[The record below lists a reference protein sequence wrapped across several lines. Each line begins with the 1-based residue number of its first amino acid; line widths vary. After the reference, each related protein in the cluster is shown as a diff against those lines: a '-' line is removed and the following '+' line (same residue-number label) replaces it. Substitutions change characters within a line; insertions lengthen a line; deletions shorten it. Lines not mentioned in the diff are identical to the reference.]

1 MADEEL
7 NVPLAPPSSEP
18 SSNVIDNPPIGFD
31 QFNQFDYQ
39 DVIDRLDTFAVEDG
53 AAFGIDDNFRRS
65 VDAAAVKIN
74 KYPIGN
80 TGNVNSPYPG
90 NATAEY
96 NPFLQQSP
104 PDLTTEAGRRRYMQ
118 SAESEAKRLFPDA
131 TPGYTNPIEVGLR
144 SSNFERYY
152 KHPMFGELGWH
163 PYANNEEYYNANSTT
178 WDDLSRM
185 SKEWPSLFGTGF
197 ASVYRSVGD
206 LFGDNSLYLD
216 PDLESAMEFE
226 DAMRIGNST
235 RGGVSGFMNNLALNT
250 AYTFGIIGSIAVEEI
265 AMAGATAAMPAVA
278 PATGARTAFNIGRA
292 GKAIVNS
299 FDVGR
304 AARATKD
311 MLDVLR
317 NSDKAKEFFT
327 LAHGGRIAGNLFAPE
342 TLYAIK
348 SIKTAKQAGTNLSNI
363 AKANKYFGGF
373 YRDLR
378 AVNLAMAESKLE
390 AGMVYNKMLN
400 EEYAKYKMENNG
412 AFPTEDALEK
422 ISDYASK
429 AAFAATLW
437 NFPLI
442 YGTNKLVLDGALRGF
457 KPMGRVL
464 DETISGVGGRV
475 LRNKKALKDVFYDAG
490 KWQAT
495 RLYNKGVKGSARAFG
510 AGALRYLTANFAE
523 GFQEIG
529 QEAIAVGTQDYY
541 TGLLN
546 DPVSGGANAFKA
558 AVSSAVE
565 SQLSVE
571 GFEVF
576 MSGFLMGGLVQGPQ
590 KVAFQWI
597 PEKFTQVFDNK
608 TYQEKKKAKE
618 EYIESVVSNL
628 NEAWNGFLTD
638 PSQYFDEGK
647 LNSIAQK
654 QLSEE
659 MLSSSFASDALAFMD
674 AKDQSIFQHLYTIAS
689 TGKMGEFRDQISAFS
704 KMTDTELTEA
714 FPEFTADVKSGKL
727 RDRFGKMI
735 TRSEEIEKNY
745 KELNDTYINPFNRNK
760 YIQGSKEYN
769 TEAIKEAAFNHAKF
783 LMMFTRNT
791 FERAVERSDQIYTE
805 FSQDPIISKIAANE
819 IALFTNLKNLKTEIE
834 VTSKE
839 LELDAET
846 PEEIEIQ
853 KEKVK
858 RLELL
863 QDYWDIL
870 TDTKNIRK
878 DSQTLENPLGV
889 FDRRKIAILRKPF
902 VALLSHF
909 AAQKDDFV
917 DSKRIDE
924 TLKAVIDYKYLKGR
938 IQDYHKAIDTLLEP
952 GRMDL
957 LSERMADI
965 MQSIWNER
973 KEDVEKVIKKYVGTK
988 EQNEFLNQLAKI
1000 GVYPTPEDAEMFL
1013 VDGAIP
1019 QNFMD
1024 EQGDITEMSDP
1035 DKFKQV
1041 QVIIEEYEKSTIDE
1055 KEVVVSGEEDV
1066 GGELDFDT
1074 IAAQAESQEVTQP
1087 SKGTQNVLTL
1097 AYGHYRDNGGKLTP
1111 EEWANSKD
1119 AVDIRKA
1126 RAAVENIWFD
1136 RLFTDENKEAQQE
1149 QKEDIIK
1156 EGVVEGDVITF
1167 EEWFKE
1173 HHKDPEVYRAYN
1185 QYGNLQYSDL
1195 SVEELQSK
1203 ELSDDKMLR
1212 GQKRIAGDDRGYYV
1226 VETTYLDDEGSV
1238 AKYYE
1243 VVDNNNNNVYDK
1255 WKHVVTSLK
1264 KNYLVRKEAISDLK
1278 MIQANLATEA
1288 RFSWAGEEFETG
1300 AIVVDKKGQRWEV
1313 ISNSQTIK
1321 KFKNLAVVPFGEK
1334 STKKKNIKN
1343 IKPDQWKKG
1352 GWKFYEP
1359 DFSTIAPANEGMV
1372 KLRISEPIQFYPHR
1386 KTDEAKPDAYERF
1399 YEFLS
1404 NLNPTE
1410 LESLVL
1416 QVSRNPKWDKGAAVK
1431 DRPQLTYDTR
1441 VIGKEYAGNPQVL
1454 KGSEE
1459 FTVRLMIK
1467 DNAPL
1472 SARFNALF
1480 EDTKISPTDIIGYW
1494 QGPAGATLLTRDGN
1508 VIDPLKIT
1516 PEEVNETF
1524 WFYGDP
1530 EKAAKQ
1536 VQTNYA
1542 SAFVLNEQL
1551 REKLGDKDSV
1561 EVRVGDLDEAGLKI
1575 SPGEFNY
1582 DEKKP
1587 HSLAELN
1594 HNSVA
1599 EVDGEKI
1606 YWILDMRTV
1615 KGQKEERIITNLDPE
1630 HPEYEKIADAVDTAT
1645 KANKSWTPKKY
1656 LGRYV
1661 AVSRMP
1667 NGTYTFVELKAS
1679 ELSEE
1684 ERDTNIIRIKDRQ
1697 SLTLKSNVVIIEGT
1711 KDREIKTGNGQG
1723 PRFNHAFNI
1732 ETASMMYIS
1741 SRPGELIDINLEPT
1755 SDIRIK
1761 YKNKNRTDKS
1771 GKNAFQTHF
1780 TISAKQMEVVET
1792 AEHFVELVNTIIEA
1806 KDGTKPVS
1814 EQAGAYDGNKKF
1826 VPFRLKSSSFRKS
1839 IPKRAVTQ
1847 NMLEDV
1853 QTTLQNPV
1861 RTNQRLEAYSTNSD
1875 EIQKWQ
1881 TTYDIPADPVE
1892 EPTEEPSEE
1901 SPEERAAREYGEAE
1915 AEEVTALFGEY
1926 ADQVTEGSMT
1936 EEEALTA
1943 LTKDKTEEGEK
1954 HKEYNNLEEEIKEY
1968 ETGLMAGV
1976 KAEQIGEGKTIG
1988 QANAAAFKAIQNE
2001 PTLLRMRA
2009 QLEELKKNIGYK
2021 ILRTFD
2027 GNDVEDINVF
2037 INWAHN
2043 NLPDFITIED
2053 IEGLKERLKANGM
2066 TVGAFVLQLK
2076 NIAGNVDVA
2085 GTIYTGASSPY
2096 RYHEAFHSVFRMLLT
2111 DEEIEKYLK
2120 IAKKEVRAK
2129 LRKEKTS
2136 LTQALE
2142 DLKKLHPIYERMT
2155 LKELEKR
2162 YYEEY
2167 LADEFEKFKKNP
2179 GSTETDSENKSL
2191 FTKIWEWIKSVFER
2205 FTKNEL
2211 LQLFENIDAGKFKN
2225 ASRQSNIFTNAI
2237 QGGVTSA
2244 ALAQAIP
2251 VETVTTTRLDTTTGK
2266 EKSILTNI
2274 YLPADQSRRIV
2285 STIGAI
2291 YLNKE
2296 RKWGSKPEQKN
2307 KNIPTRQLLDDSIA
2321 EFTAMYNPERP
2332 FYQNEEGGKNY
2343 ISIAPKLIKMHNAF
2357 IKHQPEIKKAIVE
2370 YLSLFNVQYD
2380 QERYNEQTFEDDFG
2394 LRTTEEWD
2402 KDASMIGGFTSLST
2416 AIRKFIATTSIA
2428 EADEF
2433 GNRVVDPD
2441 LPEDQQ
2447 ETLVQAVDYIAAYNG
2462 LLKAVKDTTDP
2473 MLILQKMHWF
2483 GEGNRETA
2491 AVVER
2496 IFTEIGVTSED
2507 VESGQLPEIKNKLF
2521 FQSILN
2527 GFHQF
2532 RVDYLFVHTDLSGTV
2547 HLYAANNRDDAYTQL
2562 EQWSQAFDA
2571 HKIKYENDTKAKK
2584 RIERLFSK
2592 IESYFADDEGN
2603 GGKRAMSNPDLEKKS
2618 KEISDDLYDKIGI
2631 RLSPTYLA
2639 YSIARGFE
2647 KPTKKQIGLVSA
2659 NQDVNPITWED
2670 INEIGATI
2678 QRDEHLF
2685 LNIEGEGSSTRLTK
2699 LAVANGLLDE
2709 NVGATVFLNPEGN
2722 FVYAHQMPTYHLE
2735 KVAELN
2741 DVDALEEMKQGD
2753 VFLERNYLLNDPKFQ
2768 ALAREGK
2775 LKVLRLSGSKEGDL
2789 EQDDETGA
2797 YTENNFLDI
2806 NKKKGVTYGDSTPRQ
2821 FILDLINIYAYSYN
2835 RKNQKVALTEYTTE
2849 GGQKDFFATT
2859 PHLIRVIEASDTG
2872 DFVPLPVIKSV
2883 EYDEEGELSPSKEA
2897 IEIAIEEIKNEYLRI
2912 RREANQ
2918 ESGYTEDDYVG
2929 YNDTPQGRAF
2939 QLWYTGNLV
2948 TKRSLPSIDRSE
2960 VKTPYFGRNN
2970 GTKDRVLV
2978 GSQNLLI
2985 RSGKAMRRI
2994 GLRTGNEAYVT
3005 IGKGEDAKEFLIRN
3019 KGLISINEGN
3029 RDKMF
3034 EGLGDALRE
3043 DGSKNDKRWSHQVK
3057 IGNKSL
3063 WTDTK
3068 AVADFLNGVV
3078 PKYVF
3083 ELIPKEDVTEI
3094 GLVEEKT
3101 ATVKEEIVESM
3112 ADVPLEAFGKED
3124 LLEDYDQKT
3133 GEVIGGEPAA
3143 PVVTLPVIS
3152 EQIKPASIKK
3162 GKLKK
3167 ELPIEV
3173 SESGLAAM
3181 KELQDLGHNSLIIG
3195 GAVRDVLSGI
3205 APKDIDIEVYGISY
3219 EDLEEILKKHGKTN
3233 VVGKAFGVVKF
3244 KDEAGNEYDF
3254 SVPRKESKVGV
3265 GHKDF
3270 KISVDP
3276 TMTVKEAAKRRD
3288 FTWNA
3293 LAYDPATQ
3301 TIYDYFGGI
3310 KDLKAG
3316 IMKHTSEQFAEDP
3329 LRVMRALQFQSR
3341 MNVNIAPET
3350 MELMKT
3356 MVSEGALKELP
3367 IERITEEWMKWAT
3380 KGKSPALLF
3389 NFLRDTGLMPE
3400 FGAIGEMA
3408 KTKQDPEWHPEG
3420 DVEVHTGYVMSAA
3433 VEIAD
3438 REGLTGDDRAVLMFS
3453 ALLHDVAKPATTI
3466 TETTGKKKGRITS
3479 RGHEEAGGPM
3489 AREILSQL
3497 GIKPVIIDRVATL
3510 IESHLAHVSIAAE
3523 KVNPQKAARSLANRL
3538 GKGKANIQD
3547 LLYLIEADMSG
3558 RPPLEKGLGKSGEIL
3573 KALSEE
3579 LGIEETPEAD
3589 ILRGQDLID
3598 ELGMKQGSEIGV
3610 VLDAA
3615 RIAQEAGE
3623 FTDKAGAIAWAKGH
3637 AVDIKVETGAVL
3649 YEKDTAIK
3657 EALEKSAR
3665 RGDTFDEALETLDIT
3680 IEALEEMVAER
3691 MMTEFKEFEIA
3702 LGEIKAYRKI
3712 SESITEGLKSETGKI
3727 TETSK
3732 QAMDD
3737 LNLREGDTDFNLAQV
3752 FFNDWLNTKAFND
3765 ILLGDQ
3771 AMTLKDAIDQIKR
3784 AKMQNAAGPTAASI
3798 ISAPEYGIHHP
3809 TQHIS
3814 LLNFEEPQFTQT
3826 KGVLAD
3832 KDKPGQKADAQAYA
3846 TTKAF
3851 KHIWFGLGRLS
3862 IQQVELLDKIDKG
3875 EYITSDEFFGAGGD
3889 SVGYEQYNA
3898 MINSKKLVYGD
3909 GKTYLKMS
3917 VIVLTKKLTSWID
3930 PEDPV
3935 YTEDSDL
3942 GKKGEPKWSPLPGR
3956 EELHNL
3962 REKMEKW
3969 ENQKDDKGNLLRE
3982 TIALAA
3988 PASASKMLKKN
3999 LATVAEAYSEGNIKP
4014 ENITDL
4020 DANYL
4025 RLQQITPSNKL
4036 EINDPVQVKS
4046 LITSEHKDSEK
4057 VIIGGKEMTVGEIRD
4072 AYHKSVSDRVTIQY
4086 IGRRNLI
4093 FDLPVAM
4100 DELHKSINLGGITP
4114 DLRSFLRYALINL
4127 EASQVK
4133 SQMLEFFDTDL
4144 TGEPKYDLNNP
4155 ITIQKFQE
4163 LFLSFFSK
4171 GIINENI
4178 PGHAF
4183 TLISDMGLK
4192 VIKEV
4197 IAIDEDTGQPSRW
4210 EVIRTD
4216 EWSVMENRPTLVK
4229 EDYDN
4234 VRERTFEGLQVG
4246 DHYVDG
4252 LRHNVKM
4259 YDKSGKETG
4268 EVESEMMAPPHFKSV
4283 MDKVLYTDARD
4294 YKSKEDIFREWFEWI
4309 HTMNYSPKRDEDII
4323 RADIDDFNPSKSRVE
4338 FAAAFGYTYNE
4349 IKDDFEDRGTKE
4361 GQKIPEVVAKM
4372 FGVRIPS
4379 QDKHSAIN
4387 LKVVDFLPVYYG
4399 SSAVFPED
4407 LIEVSGADFDIDVL
4421 YTHIKEFYNVDKDF
4435 YEYGKGKTEDE
4446 KYADYIRYTVHK
4458 ASKKGNVISDALEAW
4473 NEDIPGDLG
4482 NEKGV
4487 ISGYLTKREIE
4498 ERIGP
4503 KPEENDPN
4511 YIRYIGDFNNLILQS
4526 MLEFG
4531 AASDKTIIK
4540 LWEKKKF
4547 MDLMGAMETLHLPVT
4562 KKQYLE
4568 YKEKH
4573 NREPYTGA
4581 INNDVLDY
4589 KFALLGNKGMAE
4601 PQDGRRLGIKDE
4613 PADLVPLSDEE
4624 HGLGVWDYIV
4634 EHIPELAET
4643 IEEAGVD
4650 IDNMLGKLK
4659 AWTNNKEGARSIGA
4673 VVLPNVIMNILAEH
4687 NIVMRSKITKG
4698 IEEIPQLRLNGYTY
4712 RDFNTKYEIDP
4723 YTGEEKKKGF
4733 RTQYVISALVTA
4745 MTDNAKERLA
4755 AKLGLNR
4762 DALAVV
4768 TNLVAL
4774 GVGIKTAVLLV
4785 NQPTTKD
4792 AYFTAINKD
4801 DPKDPGVKAILKR
4814 KVREMQELH
4823 GDELYP
4829 VPVTDQE
4836 MVDSIRGKKTKEGM
4850 SEEEE
4855 MDAIRFE
4862 FSVITQ
4868 FLIAHRIKEY
4878 TGKMQSLVTLSK
4890 GFGRDTEAI
4899 DKRNIDIED
4908 LGIEL
4913 SDNKFATKRDD
4924 KDMLLPIDVRG
4935 IFNEAQGATSYQ
4947 ARYYTIYKEFTQELL
4962 PSVFLTRTPDF
4973 VRIKDVVLANLT
4985 DDSFYMSPYR
4995 VNQIEKD
5002 ILSYISIKAY
5012 MRALGPQGNGILKAS
5027 LQNGFIY
5034 EQQKGDH
5041 LTLNTVI
5048 SRLKKHLDNRGKSN
5062 YFLDNYVF
5070 QDKADNE
5077 SNNSG
5082 INRLRSNTWTRMND
5096 SQIVNLQSSFL
5107 ELYSDLDTR
5116 ADAIHLVHYILVKD
5130 AMQYKGGTILDAIP
5144 AHMFDNL
5151 LQQVRSAHN
5160 AFNLKTKT
5168 EEAFKRI
5175 LGSSLPELYNEF
5187 VDGYLR
5193 SQNNYWLL
5201 PEIKLD
5207 STSVYNPGK
5216 FTDVKVKKY
5225 GANIRKVAQ
5234 ADNEG
5239 LYVFADN
5246 ASGTGKIGQQ
5256 LLRGLSNAKPL
5267 QFKLNIGHSK
5277 NDYYD
5282 DSFYTENV
5290 EIIDE
5295 NINDILKSAEDTGL
5309 NVIFPDNLLG
5319 NSKKQTEEEV
5329 ARMEKYMPETF
5340 KYLNTRIKEEFNYDI
5355 STGVREKIQKSVKA
5369 FDKPVYI
5376 NNESKR
5382 LVVDLYSGLLT
5393 HLDRKTGVRK
5403 LNRWSGGRTKTGKKI
5418 PAWKVALSKFETLK
5432 RNMGMIMHKG
5442 FEKFDV
5448 EIIEGRQV
5456 RKIGFPY
5463 MVRVDIGTQYSP
5475 EWKYYKLE
5483 TVWGN
5488 ADAPVKDLSLMI
5500 GSEEVMAYGNRAEY
5514 TEIELEGA
5522 YAVNPTGFV
5531 YGPRPT
5537 NNEIKSWVNE
5547 KNEGQNVSDV
5557 IKQIEDEGGL
5567 DKLAMENEEEGRIR
5581 AVTNAEKVSY
5591 VDGNIE
5597 IETESGDKTNI
5608 ANVDSETVPETS
5620 EEESV
5625 ASAIEGDPD
5634 QDDITFAIDDEEAT
5648 NRGQQLSSALS
5659 DMLKSKEPT
5668 YPVINDFWNGLQSG
5682 DRAKLRK
5689 ALGIE
5694 TVEGLISEFTVE
5706 DNIFTEEEFIE
5717 DINSC
5722 HL

>member
-1 MADEEL
+1 MANEEL
-7 NVPLAPPSSEP
+7 NVPLAPI
-18 SSNVIDNPPIGFD
+18 SNVIDNPPIGFD

-39 DVIDRLDTFAVEDG
+39 DVIDRLDTFAVDDG

-74 KYPIGN
+74 SYPIGN

-185 SKEWPSLFGTGF
+185 SGEWSGLFGTGF
-197 ASVYRSVGD
+197 ASVYRAIGD

-265 AMAGATAAMPAVA
+265 AMAGVTAVMPAVA
-278 PATGARTAFNIGRA
+278 PATGTRTAFNIGRL
-292 GKAIVNS
+292 GKTIVNS

-304 AARATKD
+304 AARATKE

-317 NSDKAKEFFT
+317 NSDKAKDFFT

-378 AVNLAMAESKLE
+378 AINLAMAESKLE
-390 AGMVYNKMLN
+390 AGMVYNKMLH
-400 EEYAKYKMENNG
+400 EEYSKYKMENNG

-422 ISDYASK
+422 ISDYATK

-442 YGTNKLVLDGALRGF
+442 YATNKLVLDGALRGF

-464 DETISGVGGRV
+464 DETISGIGGRV

-490 KWQAT
+490 KWQIT
-495 RLYNKGVKGSARAFG
+495 RLYNKGVKDGARAFG
-510 AGALRYLTANFAE
+510 AGALRYLTVNFAE

-546 DPVSGGANAFKA
+546 DPASGGANAFKA

-618 EYIESVVSNL
+618 EYVESVVSNL

-638 PSQYFDEGK
+638 PSQYFDESK

-654 QLSEE
+654 QLSQE

-689 TGKMGEFRDQISAFS
+689 TGKMGEFRDQIGAFN
-704 KMTDTELTEA
+704 KMSDTELIEA
-714 FPEFTADVKSGKL
+714 FPEFIADVKSGKL
-727 RDRFGKMI
+727 RERFGKMI

-769 TEAIKEAAFNHAKF
+769 TEAVKEAAFNHAKF
-783 LMMFTRNT
+783 LMMFTRNV
-791 FERAVERSDQIYTE
+791 FERAVERSNQIYTE
-805 FSQDPIISKIAANE
+805 FSQDPIISKISANE

-834 VTSKE
+834 VISKE

-846 PEEIEIQ
+846 SEEIKIQ

-870 TDTKNIRK
+870 TDTKNIREK
-878 DSQTLENPLGV
+878 SQTLENPLGV
-889 FDRRKIAILRKPF
+889 FDRRKIATLRKPF

-909 AAQKDDFV
+909 AEQKDDFV
-917 DSKRIDE
+917 DSKKIDE
-924 TLKAVIDYKYLKGR
+924 TLKSLIDYKYLKGR

-952 GRMDL
+952 GRIDL
-957 LSERMADI
+957 LSDRMADI

-973 KEDVEKVIKKYVGTK
+973 KEDLEKVIKKYVANK

-1000 GVYPTPEDAEMFL
+1000 GIYPTPEDTEMFL
-1013 VDGAIP
+1013 ADGAIP

-1024 EQGDITEMSDP
+1024 EQGDITEISDP
-1035 DKFKQV
+1035 DKFKQI
-1041 QVIIEEYEKSTIDE
+1041 QVIIEEYEKSITDE
-1055 KEVVVSGEEDV
+1055 KEVVVSGEENV
-1066 GGELDFDT
+1066 SGEFDFDS
-1074 IAAQAESQEVTQP
+1074 IVAQAEAEEVVHP
-1087 SKGTQNVLTL
+1087 SKGTQKILTL
-1097 AYGHYRDNGGKLTP
+1097 VYGHYRDNGGKLTP

-1156 EGVVEGDVITF
+1156 EGAVEGDVITF

-1195 SVEELQSK
+1195 SIEELQSK

-1212 GQKRIAGDDRGYYV
+1212 GQKRIEGDDRGYYV
-1226 VETTYLDDEGSV
+1226 VETTYLDDEGTV

-1264 KNYLVRKEAISDLK
+1264 KSYVVRKEAITDLR
-1278 MIQANLATEA
+1278 MIQANLATKA
-1288 RFSWAGEEFETG
+1288 LFKFAGEEFETG
-1300 AIVVDKKGQRWEV
+1300 TMVVDKKGQRWEV

-1321 KFKNLAVVPFGEK
+1321 KYKNLAVVPFGEK
-1334 STKKKNIKN
+1334 GTNKKNIKT

-1352 GWKFYEP
+1352 GWKFYKP
-1359 DFSTIAPANEGMV
+1359 DFSTISPANEGMV
-1372 KLRISEPIQFYPHR
+1372 KLRISEPIQFYPH
-1386 KTDEAKPDAYERF
+1386 KITDEAKPDAYERF

-1404 NLNPTE
+1404 NLSPTE
-1410 LESLVL
+1410 LKSLVV
-1416 QVSRNPKWDKGAAVK
+1416 QVSRNPKWDGGTAVK
-1431 DRPQLTYDTR
+1431 DRSQLTYDER
-1441 VIGKEYAGNPQVL
+1441 AIGRKYEGNPQVL

-1467 DNAPL
+1467 DDAAL

-1480 EDTKISPTDIIGYW
+1480 EDAKISPTDIIGYW
-1494 QGPAGATLLTRDGN
+1494 QGPTGATLLTRDGN

-1530 EKAAKQ
+1530 EKAAEQ
-1536 VQTNYA
+1536 VQINYA

-1551 REKLGDKDSV
+1551 REKLGNKDSV
-1561 EVRVGDLDEAGLKI
+1561 EVRVGDLDQAGLKI

-1587 HSLAELN
+1587 QLLSELK
-1594 HNSVA
+1594 HNSIA

-1615 KGQKEERIITNLDPE
+1615 KGIKEEHVITNLDAE
-1630 HPEYEKIADAVDTAT
+1630 HPEFDKIADAVEVEID
-1645 KANKSWTPKKY
+1645 KNKSWTPKKY

-1667 NGTYTFVELKAS
+1667 NGTYTFIELKAS
-1679 ELSEE
+1679 ELLEE
-1684 ERDTNIIRIKDRQ
+1684 EKDDIIIRIKDRQ
-1697 SLTLKSNVVIIEGT
+1697 SLTLKDNVVIIKGT
-1711 KDREIKTGNGQG
+1711 KEREINTKEGQG

-1732 ETASMMYIS
+1732 DEIASKMYIS
-1741 SRPGELIDINLEPT
+1741 SRPGELIDINLEPM

-1761 YKNKNRTDKS
+1761 YKNKNRKDKS
-1771 GKNAFQTHF
+1771 GKNVFQTHF
-1780 TISAKQMEVVET
+1780 TISAKQMEAVET
-1792 AEHFVELVNTIIEA
+1792 AEHFVELVNSIIEA
-1806 KDGTKPVS
+1806 KDSTKPLS

-1826 VPFRLKSSSFRKS
+1826 VPFRLKSSNFRKS

-1853 QTTLQNPV
+1853 KTTLQNPV
-1861 RTNQRLEAYSTNSD
+1861 RTNQRLEVIVTNSD
-1875 EIQKWQ
+1875 EIQKWL
-1881 TTYDIPADPVE
+1881 TTYDIPEGPVE

-1901 SPEERAAREYGEAE
+1901 SPEERTARESAEAE
-1915 AEEVTALFGEY
+1915 AATLTEKFGEY
-1926 ADQVTEGSMT
+1926 ADQVSDGLMT
-1936 EEEALTA
+1936 EEEALEK
-1943 LTKDKTEEGEK
+1943 LQESKTEENKKVGEYK
-1954 HKEYNNLEEEIKEY
+1954 NLEDQI
-1968 ETGLMAGV
+1968 ETYQGDLMASV

-1988 QANAAAFKAIQNE
+1988 QANVAALKAVRNE
-2001 PTLLRMRA
+2001 PELLRMKA

-2129 LRKEKTS
+2129 LRKEKIS

-2179 GSTETDSENKSL
+2179 GSTKTDSENKSL

-2211 LQLFENIDAGKFKN
+2211 LQLFENINAGKFKN
-2225 ASRQSNIFTNAI
+2225 ANRQSNTFTNAI

-2251 VETVTTTRLDTTTGK
+2251 IETVTTTRLDSTTGK
-2266 EKSILTNI
+2266 EKTILTNI

-2307 KNIPTRQLLDDSIA
+2307 KNIPTRKLLDDSIA
-2321 EFTAMYNPERP
+2321 EFTAMYDPERP
-2332 FYQNEEGGKNY
+2332 FYLNEENGKDY
-2343 ISIAPKLIKMHNAF
+2343 TSIAPKLEKMYNAF
-2357 IKHQPEIKKAIVE
+2357 ITYQPEIKKAVVE
-2370 YLSLFNVQYD
+2370 YLSLFNIQYD

-2428 EADEF
+2428 ETDEF

-2491 AVVER
+2491 AVVKR
-2496 IFTEIGVTSED
+2496 IFTEIGVKPED
-2507 VESGQLPEIKNKLF
+2507 IESGQLPEIENKLF

-2532 RVDYLFVHTDLSGTV
+2532 RVDYLFVHTDLSGIV
-2547 HLYAANNRDDAYTQL
+2547 HLYAANNRDDSYTQL

-2571 HKIKYENDTKAKK
+2571 LKVKYENDAKAKK
-2584 RIERLFSK
+2584 KLERLFSK
-2592 IESYFADDEGN
+2592 IADYFADDEGN
-2603 GGKRAMSNPDLEKKS
+2603 GGKKAMSNSALEKKS
-2618 KEISDDLYDKIGI
+2618 KEISDNLYEETGI
-2631 RLSPTYLA
+2631 RLSSTYLS

-2647 KPTKKQIGLVSA
+2647 KPTTKQIGLISA
-2659 NQDVNPITWED
+2659 NEDVNPITWED
-2670 INEIGATI
+2670 IYEIGATI
-2678 QRDEHLF
+2678 QRNEHLF

-2768 ALAREGK
+2768 ALARDGK

-2821 FILDLINIYAYSYN
+2821 FILDLINTYAYSYN
-2835 RKNQKVALTEYTTE
+2835 RKSQKVSLTEYTTE
-2849 GGQKDFFATT
+2849 SGQKDFFTT
-2859 PHLIRVIEASDTG
+2859 APHLIRVIEASDTG
-2872 DFVPLPVIKSV
+2872 DFAPLPIIKSV
-2883 EYDEEGELSPSKEA
+2883 EYDEEGELGPSKKA
-2897 IEIAIEEIKNEYLRI
+2897 VAIAIEEIKNEYLRI

-2948 TKRSLPSIDRSE
+2948 TKRSLPSVDRSII
-2960 VKTPYFGRNN
+2960 KTPYFGRNN
-2970 GTKDRVLV
+2970 ETKDRVLA

-2994 GLRTGNEAYVT
+2994 GLRTGNEAYIV
-3005 IGKGEDAKEFLIRN
+3005 IGKDEEATEFLIRN
-3019 KGLISINEGN
+3019 KGLISINEIN
-3029 RDKMF
+3029 SDKMF

-3083 ELIPKEDVTEI
+3083 ELIPKGEATEI

-3101 ATVKEEIVESM
+3101 VTVKEEIVESM
-3112 ADVPLEAFGKED
+3112 ADVPLDAFGKED
-3124 LLEDYDQKT
+3124 LLEDYDQET
-3133 GEVIGGEPAA
+3133 GKVIGGEPAA

-3181 KELQDLGHNSLIIG
+3181 KELQDLGHDSLIIG

-3219 EDLEEILKKHGKTN
+3219 KDLEAILKKHGKTD

-3254 SVPRKESKVGV
+3254 SIPRKESKVGV

-3293 LAYDPATQ
+3293 LAYDPVTQ

-3316 IMKHTSEQFAEDP
+3316 IMRHTSEQFAEDP

-3400 FGAIGEMA
+3400 FGDLSKMA
-3408 KTKQDPEWHPEG
+3408 KTQQDSEWHPEG
-3420 DVEVHTGYVMSAA
+3420 DVEVHTGHVMSAA

-3453 ALLHDVAKPATTI
+3453 ALLHDVAKPATTK
-3466 TETTGKKKGRITS
+3466 EEEGRITS
-3479 RGHEEAGGPM
+3479 KGHEKMGGSM
-3489 AREILSQL
+3489 AREILGQL
-3497 GIKPVIIDRVATL
+3497 GIKQVIIDRVATL

-3523 KVNPQKAARSLANRL
+3523 KVNPQKAVKSLARKL
-3538 GKGKANIQD
+3538 GKGKTNIQD
-3547 LLYLIEADMSG
+3547 LLYLVEADMSG
-3558 RPPLEKGLGKSGEIL
+3558 RPPLEKGLGKPGEIL
-3573 KALSEE
+3573 KVLSEE
-3579 LGIEETPEAD
+3579 LGIEEAPEAD

-3598 ELGMKQGSEIGV
+3598 ELGMKQGSEIGAI
-3610 VLDAA
+3610 LNAA

-3623 FTDKAGAIAWAKGH
+3623 FTDRVGAIAWVKGY
-3637 AVDIKVETGAVL
+3637 AVDIKVETEAVL
-3649 YEKDTAIK
+3649 YESDTAVK
-3657 EALEKSAR
+3657 KSLEKSAS
-3665 RGDTFDEALETLDIT
+3665 RGETFDEALKSLDMT
-3680 IEALEEMVAER
+3680 MEALEEMVAER

-3702 LGEIKAYRKI
+3702 LGEIRAYSKI
-3712 SESITEGLKSETGKI
+3712 SEAITEGLKSETGKI
-3727 TETSK
+3727 TESSK

-3752 FFNDWLNTKAFND
+3752 FFNDWLNTKSFND

-3814 LLNFEEPQFTQT
+3814 LLNFEDPHFKQT

-3832 KDKPGQKADAQAYA
+3832 KEKPGQKADAQAYA

-3862 IQQVELLDKIDKG
+3862 IMQVELLDKIDKG
-3875 EYITSDEFFGAGGD
+3875 DYITSDEFFGAGGD

-3942 GKKGEPKWSPLPGR
+3942 GEKGEPKWSPLPGR

-3969 ENQKDDKGNLLRE
+3969 ENEKDDEGNLLRE

-3999 LATVAEAYSEGNIKP
+3999 LATVAEAYSKGDIRP
-4014 ENITDL
+4014 RNITDL

-4036 EINDPVQVKS
+4036 EINDPVQIKS

-4072 AYHKSVSDRVTIQY
+4072 AYHKSISDRVTIQY

-4093 FDLPVAM
+4093 FDLPTTM
-4100 DELHKSINLGGITP
+4100 DELHKSINLGEITP
-4114 DLRSFLRYALINL
+4114 DLRSFLRYALVNL
-4127 EASQVK
+4127 EVSQVK
-4133 SQMLEFFDTDL
+4133 SQMLEFFSTDL

-4171 GIINENI
+4171 GILNENI

-4192 VIKEV
+4192 VIKKV
-4197 IAIDEDTGQPSRW
+4197 IAIDKKTGQPNRW
-4210 EVIRTD
+4210 EVIRID
-4216 EWSVMENRPTLVK
+4216 EWTAMEKRPTLVK

-4234 VRERTFEGLQVG
+4234 VRERTFEGLAVG
-4246 DHYVDG
+4246 DHYADG
-4252 LRHNVKM
+4252 LRHNVKI
-4259 YDKSGKETG
+4259 YDESGKETG
-4268 EVESEMMAPPHFKSV
+4268 KVESEMMAPPHFKSV
-4283 MDKVLYTDARD
+4283 MDKVMYTDARD

-4323 RADIDDFNPSKSRVE
+4323 RADLDDFNPLRSRLE
-4338 FAAAFGYTYNE
+4338 FAVAFGYTYNE
-4349 IKDDFEDRGTKE
+4349 IKDDFEDRGNKK
-4361 GQKIPEVVAKM
+4361 GQKIPEVVSKM

-4387 LKVVDFLPVYYG
+4387 LRVVDFLPVYYG

-4421 YTHIKEFYNVDKDF
+4421 YTQIKEFYNVEKDF
-4435 YEYGKGKTEDE
+4435 YEYGKGKTEE
-4446 KYADYIRYTVHK
+4446 SKYADYIRYTVEK
-4458 ASKKGNVISDALEAW
+4458 AGRKGNIISDALEAW
-4473 NEDIPGDLG
+4473 NEDVPGNLG
-4482 NEKGV
+4482 DEKGI

-4503 KPEENDPN
+4503 ELEEDDPN
-4511 YIRYIGDFNNLILQS
+4511 YVIYIGNFNNLILES

-4531 AASDKTIIK
+4531 AASDETIIK

-4547 MDLMGAMETLHLPVT
+4547 RDLMGALETLHLPVT
-4562 KKQYLE
+4562 RKQYLE
-4568 YKEKH
+4568 YKKKH
-4573 NREPYTGA
+4573 DREPYVGA
-4581 INNDVLDY
+4581 LNNDVLDY

-4624 HGLGVWDYIV
+4624 HGFGVWDYIV
-4634 EHIPELAET
+4634 KHIPELAET
-4643 IEEAGVD
+4643 IEEGGVD

-4673 VVLPNVIMNILAEH
+4673 VVLPNVLMNILAEH
-4687 NIVMRSKITKG
+4687 NIVIRSKITKG
-4698 IEEIPQLRLNGYTY
+4698 IEAIPQIRLNGHTY

-4774 GVGIKTAVLLV
+4774 GVSIKTAVLLV
-4785 NQPTTKD
+4785 NQPTIKE
-4792 AYFTAINKD
+4792 AYFSAINKD

-4814 KVREMQELH
+4814 QIRDMQEFYPS
-4823 GDELYP
+4823 DELYL
-4829 VPVTDQE
+4829 VPVTDE
-4836 MVDSIRGKKTKEGM
+4836 GMVVKLREGGSKEERAAKM

-4890 GFGRDTEAI
+4890 GFGRDTEVI

-4908 LGIEL
+4908 LGIDL
-4913 SDNKFATKRDD
+4913 SNDKFATKIDEN
-4924 KDMLLPIDVRG
+4924 DMLIPIDVRSV
-4935 IFNEAQGATSYQ
+4935 FNEEHGAKSWQ
-4947 ARYYTIYKEFTQELL
+4947 ARYYTIYKEFTQQLL
-4962 PSVFLTRTPDF
+4962 PSVFFTRTPDF
-4973 VRIKDVVLANLT
+4973 VRIKKVVLANLT
-4985 DDSFYMSPYR
+4985 DDPFYMGPYR

-5048 SRLKKHLDNRGKSN
+5048 SRIRKHLNNRGKSN
-5062 YFLDNYVF
+5062 YFLDKYVF

-5082 INRLRSNTWTRMND
+5082 INRLRSNTWTRMSD
-5096 SQIVNLQSSFL
+5096 SQIVNIQSSFL

-5130 AMQYKGGTILDAIP
+5130 AMQYRGGTILDAIP

-5168 EEAFKRI
+5168 KEAFKRI

-5187 VDGYLR
+5187 VNGYLMA
-5193 SQNNYWLL
+5193 QNNYWLL
-5201 PEIKLD
+5201 PEIRLD
-5207 STSVYNPGK
+5207 SASIYDPGK
-5216 FTDVKVKKY
+5216 FTDVSIKKY
-5225 GANIRKVAQ
+5225 GANIRRTAQ

-5246 ASGTGKIGQQ
+5246 TSGTGKVGQQ

-5267 QFKLNIGHSK
+5267 QLKLNIGHSK

-5282 DSFYTENV
+5282 DSFFTENV

-5295 NINDILKSAEDTGL
+5295 NINDILKYAEDTGL
-5309 NVIFPDNLLG
+5309 NIIFPDNLLG
-5319 NSKKQTEEEV
+5319 NTKKQTEDEV

-5340 KYLNTRIKEEFNYDI
+5340 KYLVTRIKAEFNYDI
-5355 STGVREKIQKSVKA
+5355 STGVSEKIKSSTDA
-5369 FDKPVYI
+5369 FNKPVYI
-5376 NNESKR
+5376 NNESGK
-5382 LVVDLYSGLLT
+5382 LIVDLYNNLLT
-5393 HLDRKTGVRK
+5393 HLDRKTGVRRLK
-5403 LNRWSGGRTKTGKKI
+5403 RWSGGKTEKGKKI
-5418 PAWKVALSKFETLK
+5418 PAWKVALSKFKRLK
-5432 RNMGMIMHKG
+5432 RNMGTIMNKG

-5448 EIIEGRQV
+5448 EIIDGSKV

-5463 MVRVDIGTQYSP
+5463 MVRVDIGTKWSP

-5483 TVWGN
+5483 TVWSN
-5488 ADAPVKDLSLMI
+5488 VDAPAKDFSLMI

-5514 TEIELEGA
+5514 TEVKLEGA

-5531 YGPRPT
+5531 YGERLT
-5537 NNEIKSWVNE
+5537 NNEITEWVNE
-5547 KNEGQNVSDV
+5547 KNEGANVSDIV
-5557 IKQIEDEGGL
+5557 KLIEDDEGKFQ
-5567 DKLAMENEEEGRIR
+5567 KLVEANEEEASKR
-5581 AVTNAEKVSY
+5581 AIANADKVSFI
-5591 VDGNIE
+5591 DGNIE
-5597 IETESGDKTNI
+5597 IEKDDKRVNI
-5608 ANVDSETVPETS
+5608 ADSEALSKMIKEVKPEESVVDNVD
-5620 EEESV
+5620 EEES
-5625 ASAIEGDPD
+5625 E
-5634 QDDITFAIDDEEAT
+5634 QDDLSFAIPEEEAKS
-5648 NRGQQLSSALS
+5648 RGQQLSPALK
-5659 DMLKSKEPT
+5659 DLLKSNEPT
-5668 YPVINDFWNGLQSG
+5668 YPAINDFWNGLESG

-5706 DNIFTEEEFIE
+5706 DNIFTEKEFIE
-5717 DINSC
+5717 DINLC